1 MSKTIRRNKFE
12 DNADFYR
19 KKIKVNR
26 RKTEQ
31 KDKIDKKRV
40 FLTQKEEA

>member
-19 KKIKVNR
+19 KRDKVNR
-26 RKTEQ
+26 RKNEQ

-40 FLTQKEEA
+40 FLTEKESD

>member
-1 MSKTIRRNKFE
+1 MSKTIRRNKSE

-19 KKIKVNR
+19 KKDKMNR
-26 RKTEQ
+26 RKVEQ
-31 KDKIDKKRV
+31 RDKIDKKRI